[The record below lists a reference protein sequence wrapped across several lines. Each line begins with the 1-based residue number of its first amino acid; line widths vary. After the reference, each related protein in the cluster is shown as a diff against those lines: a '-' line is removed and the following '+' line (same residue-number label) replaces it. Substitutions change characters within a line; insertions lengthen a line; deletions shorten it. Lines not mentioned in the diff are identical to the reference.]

1 MIEEF
6 PDRRFITFDVNEIHL
21 IDFNEVF
28 ETNENTLR
36 LSTNKL
42 KSFVKYDLPTPS
54 FVNNLISKSQEYTY
68 DEFDILLKTNE
79 WIGLPNPI
87 P

>member
-6 PDRRFITFDVNEIHL
+6 PDRRFITFDVSEIYL
-21 IDFNEVF
+21 INFNEVF
-28 ETNENTLR
+28 ETDENTLR

-42 KSFVKYDLPTPS
+42 KAFVKYDLPTPS
-54 FVNNLISKSQEYTY
+54 FINNIISKSQEYTY
-68 DEFDILLKTNE
+68 DEFDVLLQTQE
-79 WIGLPNPI
+79 WIGSPNPI